1 MLAMLAKLIDAENE
15 IRDHRVLL
23 NITKHDRA
31 SPHIVRNIVS
41 RRWRILKA
49 IANLLYKAQTR
60 IRRINCQPRSYQH
73 KRDCQKMK
81 QTDSAAEISK
91 PGGFARIRGWFFTG
105 LLVTAP
111 VLLTVYITWAAIKL
125 IDSQVSN
132 LLPGFETSILGNV
145 PGVGLVTGAVL
156 ITFIGAIAAGFLG
169 RYIIRLGEGLLNRM
183 PVVRSIYG
191 ATKQILET
199 VISTQSDAFR
209 EVVLVEYPRKE
220 LWVIGFVTGN
230 TKGEVASR
238 IPKTMVNVFVPTT
251 PNPTSGFLLFCPRKD
266 VIFLKMTV
274 EEAVKLVVSGGIVTP
289 PDRSVTTSPAKA
301 VASKKTTTQRAATK
315 KAAAKKAVAK
325 KAVNKKAAPKKA
337 ASKK

>member
-1 MLAMLAKLIDAENE
+1 M
-15 IRDHRVLL
+15 
-23 NITKHDRA
+23 T
-31 SPHIVRNIVS
+31 
-41 RRWRILKA
+41 
-49 IANLLYKAQTR
+49 
-60 IRRINCQPRSYQH
+60 
-73 KRDCQKMK
+73 

-125 IDSQVSN
+125 IDSQVSK
-132 LLPGFETSILGNV
+132 LLPGFETSILGSV
-145 PGVGLVTGAVL
+145 PGVGLITGAVL

-230 TKGEVASR
+230 TKGEVANC
-238 IPKTMVNVFVPTT
+238 IPETMVNVFVPTT
-251 PNPTSGFLLFCPRKD
+251 PNPTSGFLLFCPRQD

-274 EEAVKLVVSGGIVTP
+274 EEAIKLVVSGGIVTP
-289 PDRSVTTSPAKA
+289 PDRSVTTPTAEA
-301 VASKKTTTQRAATK
+301 VASKKTTTRRAAPKKAVTK
-315 KAAAKKAVAK
+315 KAVSKKASARKVVVKKVASK
-325 KAVNKKAAPKKA
+325 KATPKKAAPKKA
-337 ASKK
+337 APKKTNK

>member
-1 MLAMLAKLIDAENE
+1 M
-15 IRDHRVLL
+15 
-23 NITKHDRA
+23 T
-31 SPHIVRNIVS
+31 
-41 RRWRILKA
+41 
-49 IANLLYKAQTR
+49 
-60 IRRINCQPRSYQH
+60 
-73 KRDCQKMK
+73 

-91 PGGFARIRGWFFTG
+91 PSGFARIRGWFFTG

-125 IDSQVSN
+125 IDSQVSK
-132 LLPGFETSILGNV
+132 LLPGFETSILGSV
-145 PGVGLVTGAVL
+145 PGVGLITGAVL

-230 TKGEVASR
+230 TKGEVANR
-238 IPKTMVNVFVPTT
+238 IPETMVNVFVPTT
-251 PNPTSGFLLFCPRKD
+251 PNPTSGFLLFCPRQD

-289 PDRSVTTSPAKA
+289 PDRSLPTPSVKA
-301 VASKKTTTQRAATK
+301 VVPKKTTTQRGASK
-315 KAAAKKAVAK
+315 KVASKKAVAK
-325 KAVNKKAAPKKA
+325 KMGAKSAAAPKK
-337 ASKK
+337 SIQKINK

>member
-1 MLAMLAKLIDAENE
+1 
-15 IRDHRVLL
+15 
-23 NITKHDRA
+23 
-31 SPHIVRNIVS
+31 
-41 RRWRILKA
+41 
-49 IANLLYKAQTR
+49 
-60 IRRINCQPRSYQH
+60 
-73 KRDCQKMK
+73 MK
-81 QTDSAAEISK
+81 QTDNTHDIPR
-91 PGGFARIRGWFFTG
+91 PGLFGRIRAWFFTG

-125 IDSQVSN
+125 IDSQVSK

-145 PGVGLVTGAVL
+145 PGVGLIFGTVL
-156 ITFIGAIAAGFLG
+156 ITLIGAVAAGFLG

-230 TKGEVASR
+230 TKGEVAGC
-238 IPKTMVNVFVPTT
+238 IPKSMVNVFVPTT

-289 PDRSVTTSPAKA
+289 PNRGTLATEKQPA
-301 VASKKTTTQRAATK
+301 ASKKTSLKRTTSETK
-315 KAAAKKAVAK
+315 KVKNAAAKKANLKRKEAK
-325 KAVNKKAAPKKA
+325 KR
-337 ASKK
+337 